1 MRLLRIVLTL
11 GLCFA
16 LAQPGLAGAWSGT
29 TADEF
34 DMRAGSRADPG
45 LWGYDTGTGW
55 GAGGEV
61 QTYTDSADNVYQDGD
76 HLVLQ
81 AVRTDDGY
89 TSGRIKTQGRF
100 EMVYGRVEAHIKMP
114 PGPGTLPAFWL
125 LGSDYPE
132 VGHPESGEIDII
144 EYVQGRL
151 HFTIHGPGTGE
162 DGVSRVRAPAFDPS
176 ADFHTY
182 WAERSPGMITIGVD
196 DITTAVLTPDSLP
209 AGATWVYD
217 KPMFAVLSFAVGSEG
232 SWAGTPPKGTPFP
245 QQMVVDWFRYT
256 ASEE

>member
-1 MRLLRIVLTL
+1 MMLGLAMCFTL
-11 GLCFA
+11 G
-16 LAQPGLAGAWSGT
+16 QPGAAGARSGT

-34 DMRAGSRADPG
+34 DMRAGSPPDPG

-61 QTYTDSADNVYQDGD
+61 QTYTNSIDNVYQDGD

-81 AVRTDDGY
+81 AIRSDDGTY

-100 EMVYGRVEAHIKMP
+100 EMVYGRVEARIQMP

-125 LGSDYPE
+125 LGADYPV

-144 EYVQGRL
+144 EYVQSAFHHTL
-151 HFTIHGPGTGE
+151 HGPGTGE
-162 DGVSRVRAPAFDPS
+162 DGVSRSWVPPFDPS
-176 ADFHTY
+176 AEFHTY
-182 WAERSPGMITIGVD
+182 WAERSPNMITIGVD
-196 DITTAVLTPDSLP
+196 DIITAVFTPASLP

-217 KPMFAVLSFAVGSEG
+217 KPMFAVLSFAIGSDG
-232 SWAGTPPKGTPFP
+232 SWAGTPPAGTPFP

-256 ASEE
+256 P